1 MRFGGIGV
9 AFFWGVG
16 KRRGSTWVVFGSRF
30 AGSWRIPGRVPAAPI
45 RLAAMM
51 DISSALSGSV
61 HGRQRASGDRFLAR
75 CHAGNTICTDG
86 QPPDCAGQRPD
97 FQDPASSVVVIMG
110 VFARVVIGR
119 MWRHHHGFVI
129 MGVVAA
135 RWRRTPPDA
144 SVAPCPANGQVGA
157 DPWHLGGVW
166 VAFQLA

>member
-1 MRFGGIGV
+1 
-9 AFFWGVG
+9 
-16 KRRGSTWVVFGSRF
+16 
-30 AGSWRIPGRVPAAPI
+30 
-45 RLAAMM
+45 
-51 DISSALSGSV
+51 
-61 HGRQRASGDRFLAR
+61 
-75 CHAGNTICTDG
+75 
-86 QPPDCAGQRPD
+86 
-97 FQDPASSVVVIMG
+97 MG

-144 SVAPCPANGQVGA
+144 SVAPCPANGQAGA